1 MTTATVTR
9 SDEEIQR
16 DVLEELNWDARVQP
30 NEVGVAV
37 QGGVVTL
44 TGWVDSYAKKWAA
57 ERTAHRIRGV
67 RAVADDIEV
76 QLPGDEER
84 TDPDIAVA
92 ATRALEWDAF
102 VPVEALDVT
111 VSNGWV
117 MLRGEVEWG
126 YQRRAA
132 ERALRRL
139 SGVRG
144 VTNLIAVRPGTRRP
158 PDEVRKDIRN
168 ALVRSIEGET
178 TRIEVDVEGDT
189 VVLTGTVRSWL
200 EREEAERAAW
210 STPGVGAV
218 TDRLTVVAVG

>member
-16 DVLEELNWDARVQP
+16 DVLEELKWDARVQP

-37 QGGVVTL
+37 KNGVLTL

-57 ERTAHRIRGV
+57 ERTAHRLRGV
-67 RAVADDIEV
+67 RAVANDVEV
-76 QLPGDEER
+76 RLPGSAER
-84 TDPDIAVA
+84 TDTDIALA
-92 ATRALEWDAF
+92 ATRSLEWDAF
-102 VPVEALDVT
+102 VPMEKLDVT

-132 ERALRRL
+132 ERTVRRL

-144 VTNLIAVRPGTRRP
+144 VTNLIAVRPGARP
-158 PDEVRKDIRN
+158 APEEVKRDIRD
-168 ALVRSIEGET
+168 ALARTLET
-178 TRIEVDVEGDT
+178 DISQIMVDVDGDT
-189 VVLTGTVRSWL
+189 VILAGTVQSWM
-200 EREEAERAAW
+200 EKEGAERAAW
-210 STPGVGAV
+210 SAPGVCSV
-218 TDRLTVVAVG
+218 DDRLRLAG

>member
-16 DVLEELNWDARVQP
+16 DVLEELKWDARVQP

-37 QGGVVTL
+37 KNGVLTL

-57 ERTAHRIRGV
+57 ERTAHRLRGV
-67 RAVADDIEV
+67 RAVANDVEV
-76 QLPGDEER
+76 RLPGSAER
-84 TDPDIAVA
+84 TDTDIALA
-92 ATRALEWDAF
+92 ATRSLEWDAF
-102 VPVEALDVT
+102 VPMEKLDVT

-132 ERALRRL
+132 ERTVRRL

-144 VTNLIAVRPGTRRP
+144 VTNLIAVRPGARP
-158 PDEVRKDIRN
+158 APEEVKRDIRD
-168 ALVRSIEGET
+168 ALARTLET
-178 TRIEVDVEGDT
+178 DISQIMVDVDGDT
-189 VVLTGTVRSWL
+189 VILAGTVQSWM
-200 EREEAERAAW
+200 EKEGAERAAW
-210 STPGVGAV
+210 SAPGVCAV
-218 TDRLTVVAVG
+218 DDRLRLAG

>member
-1 MTTATVTR
+1 MLA
-9 SDEEIQR
+9 
-16 DVLEELNWDARVQP
+16 ELDWDARVQP

-37 QGGVVTL
+37 QDGVVTL

-76 QLPGDEER
+76 RLPGADER
-84 TDPDIAVA
+84 TDPDIGLA

-102 VPVEALDVT
+102 VPVETLDVT

-117 MLRGEVEWG
+117 MLRGEVDWG

-132 ERALRRL
+132 ERAVRRL
-139 SGVRG
+139 FGVRG
-144 VTNLIAVRPGTRRP
+144 VTNLITVRPANRRG

-168 ALVRSIEGET
+168 ALVRSIEAET
-178 TRIEVDVEGDT
+178 TRIEIDVDGDT

-200 EREEAERAAW
+200 ERQEAERVAW

-218 TDRLTVVAVG
+218 TDRLTIEPPG